1 MNLFGASQD
10 LDGTQCSF
18 SWSQVDL
25 TKLFHIVSVIINCLL
40 LHVIHT
46 STLFQLVVYYVIFR
60 LTPKL
65 CDNCK
70 NFPFPIVDLPVS
82 SINIPAFQN
91 SYVILLFVPKKN
103 DIVDRAQLLTQSF
116 IRRHVAPGLESLLKT
131 LNN

>member
-82 SINIPAFQN
+82 SINIPAFQTHTLF
-91 SYVILLFVPKKN
+91 YCLYPKRMILWTEL
-103 DIVDRAQLLTQSF
+103 SC
-116 IRRHVAPGLESLLKT
+116 
-131 LNN
+131 